1 MKFLIDAQL
10 PPALADRLASVGFE
24 ASHVDRIGLGA
35 ASDLAIW
42 RQAPALADA
51 LITKD
56 VDFVQLARS
65 DATGVAVIWI
75 RIGNVT
81 KTLVPFKCGL
91 YVLAGLYVVLLNAE
105 QLPALVSGIDEKYIG
120 FSVTMPGKRA
130 ALEFVA

>member
-1 MKFLIDAQL
+1 MTPRFLIDAQL
-10 PPALADRLASVGFE
+10 PPALAERLAAAGFE
-24 ASHVDRIGLGA
+24 ASHVDRIGLGR

-42 RQAPALADA
+42 RQAPALADV

-81 KTLVPFKCGL
+81 NAALWR
-91 YVLAGLYVVLLNAE
+91 VLE
-105 QLPALVSGIDEKYIG
+105 PALPEIV
-120 FSVTMPGKRA
+120 A
-130 ALEFVA
+130 ALQAGERIVEIR